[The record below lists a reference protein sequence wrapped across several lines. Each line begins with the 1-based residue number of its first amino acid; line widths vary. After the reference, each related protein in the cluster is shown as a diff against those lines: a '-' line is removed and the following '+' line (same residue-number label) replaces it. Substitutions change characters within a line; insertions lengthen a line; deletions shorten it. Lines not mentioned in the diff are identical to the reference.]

1 MLSYVWFIQHLHVCN
16 TLHLLLVNMRY
27 KALDRFLHADFTSLG
42 GAYHSCYSALCC
54 MAQVISMD
62 PLTRRSRFILC
73 VAVGLGL
80 GVTIVPNWATNN
92 LWNVY
97 PTTSSG
103 LAGFRCF
110 YPHFIAA
117 LGPSLGS

>member
-1 MLSYVWFIQHLHVCN
+1 
-16 TLHLLLVNMRY
+16 
-27 KALDRFLHADFTSLG
+27 
-42 GAYHSCYSALCC
+42 
-54 MAQVISMD
+54 MD

-80 GVTIVPNWATNN
+80 GVTIVPDWATNN

-103 LAGFRCF
+103 MTGFR
-110 YPHFIAA
+110 
-117 LGPSLGS
+117 

>member
-1 MLSYVWFIQHLHVCN
+1 MDAETHKLTLEDYVSPVHNAVWVGKGFE
-16 TLHLLLVNMRY
+16 
-27 KALDRFLHADFTSLG
+27 
-42 GAYHSCYSALCC
+42 ALCL
-54 MAQVISMD
+54 AQVISMD

-73 VAVGLGL
+73 VAVALGL

-103 LAGFRCF
+103 LAGFR
-110 YPHFIAA
+110 
-117 LGPSLGS
+117 

>member
-1 MLSYVWFIQHLHVCN
+1 MPAFHHALYLLCPCLSAPLGALYTMQHVTCAVAVSYTTCGNRLVAVQSPD
-16 TLHLLLVNMRY
+16 TLQCL
-27 KALDRFLHADFTSLG
+27 
-42 GAYHSCYSALCC
+42 
-54 MAQVISMD
+54 AQVISMD

-103 LAGFRCF
+103 LAGFRS
-110 YPHFIAA
+110 
-117 LGPSLGS
+117 G